1 MCILNCNFSIGIVAS
16 RSSIRNFS
24 DRSYRPAVNQTIN
37 CLIEQNNAKQCKRI
51 TYKVRFNT
59 VYPMNQKKFAGC
71 VNMVHLNTCS
81 VYMYFP
87 MRNALSVHQTIKLD
101 LSATCAIRSPSFLVR
116 YVDWDSAPW
125 RIHRWHR

>member
-1 MCILNCNFSIGIVAS
+1 MCILNCNFSVGIVAS

-59 VYPMNQKKFAGC
+59 VYPMNQKKICWLCEYGTFE
-71 VNMVHLNTCS
+71 HLQCIYVFPNAKCLERTSNNKTRPEC
-81 VYMYFP
+81 YMCHSKP
-87 MRNALSVHQTIKLD
+87 IIPRPL
-101 LSATCAIRSPSFLVR
+101 R
-116 YVDWDSAPW
+116 
-125 RIHRWHR
+125 